1 MSSTFFGLSVAQS
14 GLNAQ
19 RRAMDILGHNIAHA
33 NDPTYKRQRLVLVE
47 GAVLAQAQEATV
59 LGSSPFGSGV
69 NAGDVLRVRDA
80 LIERRL
86 RTATQAASDWQYRA
100 QTMKQIE
107 AIFAEPSDSGLQTDL
122 DKFWASWQKLASN
135 PESLPIRSALLEDAA
150 ALCQRIQYI
159 YSQLRSTAD
168 DLNSSVV
175 DRVALINN
183 ISQEIARL
191 NLQISALEPN
201 QVGTNALL
209 DRRDALVLE
218 LSKLVAVSQHEEG
231 DQGITISV
239 GGRILVQGGQA
250 NLLECATV
258 EGGKQQV
265 RWAKDGQEVRINGG
279 ELNGLLWLRDEAVPS
294 YLAQLDTFASILVQ
308 EVNALHRTGKT
319 LTGSDGTNFFKAGTT
334 AANISLDPSI
344 VDHPEL
350 IAASATGAVGNNEI
364 ALAISGLDSRPVRGT
379 MTLNQLYRGLVADI
393 GGSAAIA
400 YRQATAHQ
408 LSLDQFTTQ
417 QQSVSGV
424 SLDEE
429 MTNLIKFQQAYNA
442 AARVITVMD
451 EMIDV
456 LVSKTGVVGR

>member
-1 MSSTFFGLSVAQS
+1 
-14 GLNAQ
+14 
-19 RRAMDILGHNIAHA
+19 MDILGHNIAHA

-107 AIFAEPSDSGLQTDL
+107 AIFAEPSDGGLQTDL

-159 YSQLRSTAD
+159 YAQLRSTAD

-191 NLQISALEPN
+191 NLQISAMEPN
-201 QVGTNALL
+201 QVGTNALQ

-231 DQGITISV
+231 NLGITISV

-265 RWAKDGQEVRINGG
+265 RWAKDGQEVLIKGG
-279 ELNGLLWLRDEAVPS
+279 ELNGLLWLRDEALPS

-319 LTGSDGTNFFKAGTT
+319 LTGSDGTDFFKAGTT

-364 ALAISGLDSRPVRGT
+364 ALAIAGLDSRPVRGT

-408 LSLDQFTTQ
+408 LSLDQFTMQ

>member
-19 RRAMDILGHNIAHA
+19 RRAMDILGYNIAHA

-47 GAVLAQAQEATV
+47 GAVLAQAQEASV
-59 LGSSPFGSGV
+59 LGSSPFGTGV

-86 RTATQAASDWQYRA
+86 RTATQAASDWQYKA
-100 QTMKQIE
+100 QVMKQVE
-107 AIFAEPSDSGLQTDL
+107 AIFAEPSDSGLQADL

-150 ALCQRIQYI
+150 ALCQRIQYT
-159 YSQLRSTAD
+159 YAQLRNTAN
-168 DLNSSVV
+168 DLNATVV
-175 DRVALINN
+175 DRVNLINN
-183 ISQEIARL
+183 ISQEIAQL
-191 NLQISALEPN
+191 NVQIGSLEPN
-201 QVGTNALL
+201 QVGTNELQN
-209 DRRDALVLE
+209 RRDALVLE
-218 LSKLVAVSQHEEG
+218 LSKLVAVNQHEEG
-231 DQGITISV
+231 GVGVTISI
-239 GGRILVQGGQA
+239 GGRVLVQGGQA
-250 NLLECATV
+250 NLLKCVTL
-258 EGGKQQV
+258 EGGSQQIQ
-265 RWAKDGQEVRINGG
+265 WANDGQELRITGG
-279 ELNGLLWLRDEAVPS
+279 ELNGLLWLRDEAIPS
-294 YLAQLDTFASILVQ
+294 YMSQLDTFASTLVDK
-308 EVNALHRTGKT
+308 VNALHRTGRT
-319 LTGSDGTNFFKAGTT
+319 LTGSDGQDFFKAGCT
-334 AANISLDPSI
+334 AANIALDPSI

-350 IAASATGAVGNNEI
+350 IAASSGGSVGDNGV
-364 ALAISGLDSRPVRGT
+364 ALAIAGLEGEPVKDG
-379 MTLNQLYRGLVADI
+379 MTLNQLYRALIADI

-424 SLDEE
+424 SIDEE
-429 MTNLIKFQQAYNA
+429 LTNLIKFQQAYNA
-442 AARVITVMD
+442 AARIITVMD